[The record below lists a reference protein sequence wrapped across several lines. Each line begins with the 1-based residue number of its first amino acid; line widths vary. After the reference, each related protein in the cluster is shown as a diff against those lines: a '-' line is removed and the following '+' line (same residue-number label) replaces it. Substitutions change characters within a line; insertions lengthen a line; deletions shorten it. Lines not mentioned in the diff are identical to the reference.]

1 MKDEMKEKM
10 MSVNDMGEAMM
21 FTHISKEKQTIKYQ
35 DEFLKKDKQIPLYTS
50 LAEKYGVSAA
60 IILGYIK
67 KATKRYDWAV
77 RTYDDF
83 HNAMPYLS
91 RDTIRRALKKLRD
104 EEVVIAESIGKS
116 GSLAH
121 NTLAY
126 QINYQRLEKV
136 LRDK

>member
-21 FTHISKEKQTIKYQ
+21 FTHINKEKQTIKYK
-35 DEFLKKDKQIPLYTS
+35 DEFFKEDKQIPLYTS

-67 KATKRYDWAV
+67 QATKRYDWAV

-91 RDTIRRALKKLRD
+91 VSTIRRELKKLRD
-104 EEVVIAESIGKS
+104 DNVVFTDSIGES

-136 LRDK
+136 LRNK

>member
-67 KATKRYDWAV
+67 QATKRYDWVV

-91 RDTIRRALKKLRD
+91 VSTIRRELKKLRD
-104 EEVVIAESIGKS
+104 DNVVLADSIGES

-136 LRDK
+136 LRNK

>member
-21 FTHISKEKQTIKYQ
+21 FTHTNKEKQTIKYK
-35 DEFLKKDKQIPLYTS
+35 DEFFKEDKQIPVYTS

-67 KATKRYDWAV
+67 QATKYYDWAI
-77 RTYDDF
+77 RSYKEI
-83 HNAMPYLS
+83 HQAIPYLCI
-91 RDTIRRALKKLRD
+91 DTIRNALKKLRD
-104 EEVVIAESIGKS
+104 DNVVLAESIGKS
-116 GSLAH
+116 SGLAH

>member
-21 FTHISKEKQTIKYQ
+21 FTHISKEKQTVKYQ

-67 KATKRYDWAV
+67 QATKRYDWAI
-77 RTYDDF
+77 RSYKEI
-83 HNAMPYLS
+83 HQAIPYLCIK
-91 RDTIRRALKKLRD
+91 TIRNALKKLRD
-104 EEVVIAESIGKS
+104 DNVVLAESIGET
-116 GSLAH
+116 GGLDH

-136 LRDK
+136 LRQQ